1 LVKSYIYKQKR
12 MKDLDFYISKN
23 GRYVMLENIV
33 YDAVKDRHAHID
45 EICLSD
51 LLEIIGENVN
61 FVIQKLNSNISD
73 ISSFTRKNVYHVL
86 EYFETDEKLSLMV
99 EYEVKFGSSLLTE
112 SDDNKNK
119 LIEDTWEWIKQK
131 ALFLEQTL
139 NPFNKDFYTASNWK
153 KNVEKVGTAVK
164 DVATNVGKFIKDP
177 IGTAKKGIQWIKEN
191 GFPAMMEKIRE
202 GLSSGTGIAIQIFAQ
217 LTGVGNIAV
226 GIVWGTMLIY
236 DLWKVFTGKDWNWLD
251 LVFDVLGII
260 STGAAKGFKILAKN
274 LGITGKG
281 GLQGMK
287 SGLAKLSASPK
298 TKGFMTTIANGVSGL
313 GNLLK
318 NAGTFLSEKLGLK
331 WVSGVTSKAVTWI
344 AENIVNP
351 IKGVISPVGK
361 TKIAQGTKETIK
373 SGAQSDIIGDVAS
386 SNTVQNI
393 VNKGS
398 VADNILGN
406 PEDMSSAI
414 ASGYN
419 FS

>member
-1 LVKSYIYKQKR
+1 

-99 EYEVKFGSSLLTE
+99 EYEVKFGSLLLTE
-112 SDDNKNK
+112 SADNKNK
-119 LIEDTWEWIKQK
+119 LIEDTWVWIKQK

-153 KNVEKVGTAVK
+153 KNVERVGTAVK
-164 DVATNVGKFIKDP
+164 DVATNVGKFVKDP

-226 GIVWGTMLIY
+226 GIVWGAMLIY

-344 AENIVNP
+344 TENIVNP
-351 IKGVISPVGK
+351 IKGVISPVSK
-361 TKIAQGTKETIK
+361 TKVAQGTKETIK
-373 SGAQSDIIGDVAS
+373 SNVQSDIIGDVAS

-414 ASGYN
+414 AGGYN